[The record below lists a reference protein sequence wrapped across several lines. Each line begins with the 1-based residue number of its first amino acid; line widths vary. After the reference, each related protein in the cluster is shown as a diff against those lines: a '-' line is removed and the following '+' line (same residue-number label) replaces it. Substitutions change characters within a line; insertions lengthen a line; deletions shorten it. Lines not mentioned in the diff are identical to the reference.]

1 MISDAIAEC
10 LEDESDIILVYKKAT
25 DTLFEDILQADG
37 IIICSPEYFG
47 YMCGAI
53 KDFFDRT
60 YYLARAVEL
69 NKPYALIVCCEN
81 DGTGTERSIDTIA
94 RGYILKKALDTL
106 IIKEKNIA
114 SQLSDARELG
124 IGFAT
129 GIKLGIF

>member
-1 MISDAIAEC
+1 MISDAIAES
-10 LEDESDIILVYKKAT
+10 LKDELDIILVYKKAT
-25 DTLFEDILQADG
+25 ETLFEDVIQADG

-60 YYLARAVEL
+60 YYLARAIEL
-69 NKPYALIVCCEN
+69 NKSYALVICCEN

-94 RGYILKKALDTL
+94 RGYILKKALDAL
-106 IIKEKNIA
+106 IIKEKNI
-114 SQLSDARELG
+114 SVQIDEARELG